1 MAAKKAKKKA
11 AKRRPKAAR
20 NPDANPVGRPTVMT
34 PETLGKLEDGFSK
47 GLSDREACL
56 YAGIDPTT
64 LYDYLQSH
72 PEFSNRRDLLKENV
86 RMQAKINIHTEV
98 AAGDARTSQWYLERR
113 DPEFREKQQIDTTVR
128 LKDDAPD
135 LAEAALKVL

>member
-1 MAAKKAKKKA
+1 
-11 AKRRPKAAR
+11 
-20 NPDANPVGRPTVMT
+20 MT
-34 PETLGKLEDGFSK
+34 PDTIHKLEEGFSK

-56 YAGIDPTT
+56 YAGIVPQT
-64 LYDYLQSH
+64 LYTYGQENPGFL
-72 PEFSNRRDLLKENV
+72 ERRDLLKENV

-128 LKDDAPD
+128 LKDDAAD
-135 LAEAALKVL
+135 LADAALKVL